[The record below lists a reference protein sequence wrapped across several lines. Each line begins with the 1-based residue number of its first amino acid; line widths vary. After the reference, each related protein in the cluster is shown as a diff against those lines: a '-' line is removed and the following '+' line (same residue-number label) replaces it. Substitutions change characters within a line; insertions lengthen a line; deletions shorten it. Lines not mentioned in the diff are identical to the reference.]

1 MGRVSI
7 PVLLAGFLG
16 YAFAGIHHPAH
27 GHRHHHRRL
36 MPAIEDLELQNLPW
50 DNVDNTPDDF
60 VVESITLTTTTTVF
74 GNCAPT
80 KPVQST
86 LPLVKHKSEPTP
98 CWHNDDVYNFARPEA
113 YENHWH
119 QQEPQPEPILPAPT
133 NITPAQP
140 QLTQPK
146 PTALGETEPEVT
158 TTILKTQ
165 TITKTATNTVR
176 VTVYP
181 HVSPGPLVNTLPG
194 NPSKEEKAAALAATL
209 PKGSLEEEKAVP
221 VKRPPPPT
229 KNNGGPIDAVLNLS
243 NEVLPDLP
251 VVNEILPGPKPHK
264 PKPKPV
270 DWTATPPKGHFS
282 TNGFGGRTPPKGK
295 GTEIH
300 YQGNVGK
307 PWGSNIIN
315 VSPAEAHA
323 YKYVAQFTGSNDV
336 PWTVV
341 VWNKIGPDGKLTGW
355 YGHSALTFTLAPGET
370 RYVAFDEDSQGAWGA
385 APGDHL
391 PTDQFGGYSS
401 TWGEFGFGDRE
412 NNGWSGWDV
421 SAIQAQIANQPVQG
435 MSICQAN
442 GKACSIITPGA
453 KKVVDAY
460 VKSKK
465 HLDGI
470 GGAASPGPV
479 RLKVV
484 LDYRG

>member
-27 GHRHHHRRL
+27 GHHHRHRRL
-36 MPAIEDLELQNLPW
+36 MPAIEDLKLQNLPW
-50 DNVDNTPDDF
+50 DNVNSSPDDF

-80 KPVQST
+80 NPVHST
-86 LPLVKHKSEPTP
+86 LALVTHKSEPTP
-98 CWHNDDVYNFARPEA
+98 CWHIHDVYNLAPPEA

-119 QQEPQPEPILPAPT
+119 QHEPQPEPILPAPT
-133 NITPAQP
+133 NIRPAQP

-146 PTALGETEPEVT
+146 PAVLGVTEPEVT

-181 HVSPGPLVNTLPG
+181 DVSPVPLANTPPG
-194 NPSKEEKAAALAATL
+194 NPSKEEQAAALAATL

-221 VKRPPPPT
+221 VKRPPPPP
-229 KNNGGPIDAVLNLS
+229 KNNGGPIDAVLNLP

-264 PKPKPV
+264 PQPV
-270 DWTATPPKGHFS
+270 DWTTTPPDGQFS
-282 TNGFGGRTPPKGK
+282 TKGFGGRTPPKGK

-391 PTDQFGGYSS
+391 PTDQWGGYSC
-401 TWGEFGFGDRE
+401 TWGEFGFGDGE

-421 SAIQAQIANQPVQG
+421 SAIQAQVANHPVQG

-442 GKACSIITPGA
+442 GKGCSTITPGA

-470 GGAASPGPV
+470 GGSASPGPV